1 MAINFDFGSIK
12 EKMGNLAQ
20 AGVAQGKK
28 VASIAKLKADNMA
41 QQDAIR
47 KAYFAIGK
55 AYYAK
60 MQGQPD
66 EEFAELCGKV
76 DAAMA
81 AIAANNAA
89 LKDLKAAAEVVIDVD
104 ITLDDVADETA
115 EAPAAEEAAPAEETA
130 PAGETAPAE
139 ETAPVEEPTVDDV
152 VVDVQETVA
161 EVTEEAPAA
170 DEPKDEE

>member
-76 DAAMA
+76 DAAVA

-115 EAPAAEEAAPAEETA
+115 EAPAAEEATPAEETA
-130 PAGETAPAE
+130 PAE
-139 ETAPVEEPTVDDV
+139 EAAPVEEPTVDDV
-152 VVDVQETVA
+152 VADVQETVA

>member
-81 AIAANNAA
+81 AIAANNVV

-130 PAGETAPAE
+130 PVE
-139 ETAPVEEPTVDDV
+139 EAAPVEEPTVDDV
-152 VVDVQETVA
+152 VADVQETVA

>member
-12 EKMGNLAQ
+12 EKVGNIAQ

-28 VASIAKLKADNMA
+28 MASVAKLKADNMA
-41 QQDAIR
+41 QQDAVR
-47 KAYFAIGK
+47 KAYMAIGK

-66 EEFAELCGKV
+66 EEFAELFAKV

-89 LKDLKAAAEVVIDVD
+89 LEDMKAAEEVVIDVD
-104 ITLDDVADETA
+104 ITPDDIVVEP
-115 EAPAAEEAAPAEETA
+115 APAEEAAPAEEV
-130 PAGETAPAE
+130 APAE
-139 ETAPVEEPTVDDV
+139 APTVDEV
-152 VVDVQETVA
+152 VADMQETVA

>member
-76 DAAMA
+76 DVAMA

-130 PAGETAPAE
+130 PAE
-139 ETAPVEEPTVDDV
+139 EAAPVEEPTVDDV
-152 VVDVQETVA
+152 VSDVQETVA

>member
-12 EKMGNLAQ
+12 EKVGNIAQ

-28 VASIAKLKADNMA
+28 MASVAKLKADNMA
-41 QQDAIR
+41 QQDAVR
-47 KAYFAIGK
+47 KAYMAIGK

-66 EEFAELCGKV
+66 EEFAELFAKV

-89 LKDLKAAAEVVIDVD
+89 LEDMKAAEEVVIDVD
-104 ITLDDVADETA
+104 ITPDDIVVEP
-115 EAPAAEEAAPAEETA
+115 APTEEAAPAEE
-130 PAGETAPAE
+130 
-139 ETAPVEEPTVDDV
+139 PTVDEV
-152 VVDVQETVA
+152 VADVQETVA

>member
-104 ITLDDVADETA
+104 ITPDDVADETA

-130 PAGETAPAE
+130 PVE
-139 ETAPVEEPTVDDV
+139 EAAPVEEPTVDDV
-152 VVDVQETVA
+152 VSDVQETVA

>member
-1 MAINFDFGSIK
+1 MS
-12 EKMGNLAQ
+12 NLAQ

-76 DAAMA
+76 DAIIFTGSLARDKYIIPYCRERIGFLGPIEVIPGEMEMEALA
-81 AIAANNAA
+81 AGA
-89 LKDLKAAAEVVIDVD
+89 LRVLNG
-104 ITLDDVADETA
+104 
-115 EAPAAEEAAPAEETA
+115 EEQAKEFNVLPEGFSTKEEFDAFVKT
-130 PAGETAPAE
+130 
-139 ETAPVEEPTVDDV
+139 
-152 VVDVQETVA
+152 QQ
-161 EVTEEAPAA
+161 
-170 DEPKDEE
+170 

>member
-1 MAINFDFGSIK
+1 MAFSFDSIK
-12 EKMGNLAQ
+12 EKVGNIAQ

-28 VASIAKLKADNMA
+28 MANVAKLKTDNMA

-47 KAYFAIGK
+47 KAYQAIGK

-66 EEFAELCGKV
+66 EEFADLFAKV

-89 LKDLKAAAEVVIDVD
+89 LEEMKTAEEVVIDVD
-104 ITLDDVADETA
+104 ITPDDVVDESA
-115 EAPAAEEAAPAEETA
+115 ETAAEEAAPAEETA
-130 PAGETAPAE
+130 PAD
-139 ETAPVEEPTVDDV
+139 EPTVDDV
-152 VVDVQETVA
+152 VADVQETVA
-161 EVTEEAPAA
+161 EVAEETPAE
-170 DEPKDEE
+170 DEPKDEA

>member
-115 EAPAAEEAAPAEETA
+115 EAPAAEETAPAEETA
-130 PAGETAPAE
+130 SVE
-139 ETAPVEEPTVDDV
+139 EAAPVEEPTVDDV
-152 VVDVQETVA
+152 VADVQETVA

>member
-60 MQGQPD
+60 IQGQPD

-130 PAGETAPAE
+130 PVE
-139 ETAPVEEPTVDDV
+139 EAAPVEEPTVDDV
-152 VVDVQETVA
+152 VADVQETVA

>member
-104 ITLDDVADETA
+104 ITPDDVADETA

-130 PAGETAPAE
+130 PVE
-139 ETAPVEEPTVDDV
+139 EAAPVEEPTVDDV
-152 VVDVQETVA
+152 VADVQETVA

>member
-130 PAGETAPAE
+130 PVE
-139 ETAPVEEPTVDDV
+139 EAAPVEEPTVDDV
-152 VVDVQETVA
+152 VADVQDTVA

>member
-41 QQDAIR
+41 QQDASR

-104 ITLDDVADETA
+104 ITPDDVADETA

-130 PAGETAPAE
+130 PAE
-139 ETAPVEEPTVDDV
+139 EAAPVEEPTVDDV
-152 VVDVQETVA
+152 VADVQETVA

>member
-76 DAAMA
+76 DAAMD

-130 PAGETAPAE
+130 PVE
-139 ETAPVEEPTVDDV
+139 EAAPVEEPTVDDV
-152 VVDVQETVA
+152 VADVQETVA

>member
-28 VASIAKLKADNMA
+28 VAAIAKLKADNMA

-130 PAGETAPAE
+130 PAE
-139 ETAPVEEPTVDDV
+139 EAAPVEEPTVDDV
-152 VVDVQETVA
+152 VSDVQETVA

>member
-104 ITLDDVADETA
+104 ITPDDVVDETA

-130 PAGETAPAE
+130 PAE
-139 ETAPVEEPTVDDV
+139 EAAPVEEPTVDDV
-152 VVDVQETVA
+152 VADVQETVA